1 MKSILPIAGILA
13 ASITAA
19 SAANIIISGP
29 VAITGTLN
37 ANGTPFTENTGNTIT
52 VGVMTTDVLAAYN
65 NNTGGVWTFDTAFSG
80 ASGDTFSLN
89 YGVSQNPINTL
100 VLTYTDNTGG
110 GTAQG
115 TGNPVYASGTNY
127 MGFSGATPFTR
138 TFTPDQPLQSIGI
151 FELNRFDPA
160 RLFTFSATFADN
172 SVITTGTGNGNA
184 TFWNGF
190 TATGTNYITSF
201 SISGTGGLTRFD
213 DMAFVVAVPEPS
225 SAALLGL
232 VGFGAILRRRR

>member
-1 MKSILPIAGILA
+1 MKSILPFVGILA

-19 SAANIIISGP
+19 SAANIVISP
-29 VAITGTLN
+29 LAITGTLN
-37 ANGTPFTENTGNTIT
+37 VNVTPSTENTGNTIT
-52 VGVMTTDVLAAYN
+52 AGVMTTDVLAAYN
-65 NNTGGVWTFDTAFSG
+65 NNTGGVWTFDTSFAA
-80 ASGDTFSLN
+80 ASGDTFSLS
-89 YGVSQNPINTL
+89 YGASQTSTL
-100 VLTYTDNTGG
+100 VLTYIDNTGG
-110 GTAQG
+110 GTAQA
-115 TGNPVYASGTNY
+115 TGNPVYASGTNF

-151 FELNRFDPA
+151 FELNRFDAA

-172 SVITTGTGNGNA
+172 SVVTTGVGNGGS
-184 TFWNGF
+184 TYWNGF
-190 TATGTNYITSF
+190 TATGTNYIKSF
-201 SISGTGGLTRFD
+201 TITGSGTGLTRYD